1 MSNQALQ
8 KLQALHLKNTTTKMF
23 LEVIRKSFVSFRH
36 CQQLIEKEFEI
47 ILNEGGNHKLPD
59 DF

>member
-23 LEVIRKSFVSFRH
+23 IELIRKSFFSVRH
-36 CQQLIEKEFEI
+36 CKQLIEKKFEI
-47 ILNEGGNHKLPD
+47 IFLSYRWTVFTP
-59 DF
+59 